1 MSGTIKVG
9 LVPFSAPRGGTLIV
23 FCNDALQF
31 GPKTRKMLGS
41 VAEHVR
47 RNAQAANFKG
57 KLGAAMDVLA
67 PAGLKVSRLVDR
79 GRGQGQ

>member
-9 LVPFSAPRGGTLIV
+9 LVPFSTPRGGTLIV

-41 VAEHVR
+41 VADLAKIQ
-47 RNAQAANFKG
+47 NCDNQFKG
-57 KLGAAMDVLA
+57 A
-67 PAGLKVSRLVDR
+67 PTSVKKVK
-79 GRGQGQ
+79 